1 MKKFFTLIAAALLA
15 VNVSAQ
21 TEETIKFLSGNAA
34 WAQMF
39 VDDGVEYAWPGRTFE
54 ASDKLT
60 AKGLWAGALL
70 KDAEDKDVT
79 FDRESGKTQTYTIE
93 FGATPTIKLQ
103 MCVNCVIPNQYGGG
117 NSTMAYKPL
126 EVKDNVATF
135 TVSAE
140 DCFFTGKG
148 YKKNDKEEWV
158 LDKEYEKEPQ
168 NVTSITLQACDQ
180 TADLYPAVINI
191 KSIKRVTST
200 ATGISKVESLEVA
213 KDGKSFNLA
222 GQQVGKGYKGI
233 VIKNGKKVVV
243 K

>member
-1 MKKFFTLIAAALLA
+1 MKKIFTLIAAALMA

-21 TEETIKFLSGNAA
+21 TEETIKFLSGNAD
-34 WAQMF
+34 WGQMF
-39 VDDGVEYAWPGRTFE
+39 VDDGVKFAWPGRTFE

-60 AKGLWAGALL
+60 ANALYAGASL
-70 KDAEDKDVT
+70 KDKDDKDVT
-79 FDRESGKTQTYTIE
+79 FDRESGTTQTYTIE

-103 MCVNCVIPNQYGGG
+103 MCVNCIIPNQYGGG

-126 EVKDNVATF
+126 DIKDNVASF

-148 YKKNDKEEWV
+148 YKKDDEGKWV
-158 LDKEYEKEPQ
+158 LDKGYEKDPQ
-168 NVTSITLQACDQ
+168 NVTSITLQACDKD
-180 TADLYPAVINI
+180 AVYPAVINI

-200 ATGISKVESLEVA
+200 ATGISKVENLEVA
-213 KDGKSFNLA
+213 KDGKIFNLA

>member
-1 MKKFFTLIAAALLA
+1 MRMKKIFTLIAAALLA

-21 TEETIKFLSGNAA
+21 TEETIKFLSGNAD
-34 WAQMF
+34 WSQMF

-70 KDAEDKDVT
+70 KDEDDKDVT
-79 FDRESGKTQTYTIE
+79 FDRESGTTQTYTIE

-103 MCVNCVIPNQYGGG
+103 MCVNCIIPNQYGGG
-117 NSTMAYKPL
+117 NSTMTYKPL
-126 EVKDNVATF
+126 EINDNVATF

-140 DCFFTGKG
+140 DCFFTGFS
-148 YKKNDKEEWV
+148 YNDGV
-158 LDKEYEKEPQ
+158 QDKEYKNDPQ

-180 TADLYPAVINI
+180 TAGVYPAVINI

-200 ATGISKVESLEVA
+200 ATGISKVENLAVA
-213 KDGKSFNLA
+213 KAGKSFNLA